1 MSNWEL
7 YDLIE
12 AMFPEEIKEF
22 RKSLELEDDEDLE
35 ENDLEQILYD
45 KIDIDIDQFYLLI
58 EKLLPFCE
66 HAKSELTGIAYR
78 GFGKNGVWL
87 IKQEV

>member
-12 AMFPEEIKEF
+12 AMFPEEVKEF
-22 RKSLELEDDEDLE
+22 KKSFELEDDEDLE

-58 EKLLPFCE
+58 ERLLPLCE
-66 HAKSELTGIAYR
+66 HAKSELTNKVYQ
-78 GFGKNGVWL
+78 GFGKDNMWI
-87 IKQEV
+87 IKREV